1 MRYTFL
7 SPPHHPLPIPPTA
20 IHGHPLIK
28 PLPCLQALQSESGLN
43 IELKE
48 DLAALS
54 MELRRLQLAEEEHH
68 DSGGAGH
75 TLESPTTSP
84 QANGT
89 LPDTSDAV
97 SSACEELREAEQVG
111 QACHIYP

>member
-1 MRYTFL
+1 MRYAFL

-20 IHGHPLIK
+20 LQGHPLIK
-28 PLPCLQALQSESGLN
+28 PVACLQALQSESGLN

-68 DSGGAGH
+68 DSGGAG
-75 TLESPTTSP
+75 PTTSP

-89 LPDTSDAV
+89 LPDTPNAV
-97 SSACEELREAEQVG
+97 SSAPEELREVEQVG